1 MKPARLSRWILA
13 VSIAC
18 GGAPLASAAPIVPA
32 HDDEVVE
39 VLPGGIARGS
49 GRDDD
54 GARRRDREWR
64 RGLAANPRDATLAV
78 QAAREWLERA
88 REQGDPRPAGRAL
101 AVLAPW
107 DGDANAPVEVL
118 VMRGLLQQHLHEFDA
133 AAATLQAALARD
145 PRHAQAWLALATVRR
160 VQARYTE
167 SDEACARLHALGA
180 GVHGAACAAENAALR
195 GRVDTARAALQRLV
209 VQARG
214 DAAARAWLMTTLAE
228 LEWRAGR
235 PLDAER
241 AYREALA
248 ASPDPYAA
256 LGLADLLIEQ
266 GRAEDAKRALQGLA
280 RSDAVLLRLAI
291 AGDEAS
297 VAEWRERQ
305 RQAAA
310 RPGSAGAHARE
321 LALFALHVDRDARR
335 SLALARENLR
345 AQREPPDLLL
355 FARAARAAGD
365 SGALNELR
373 ALLKETGLHDRRVE
387 ALL

>member
-1 MKPARLSRWILA
+1 MKRVRLLRWILA
-13 VSIAC
+13 ASIAC
-18 GGAPLASAAPIVPA
+18 GAAPLASAAPIVPT
-32 HDDEVVE
+32 HDDEVIE
-39 VLPGGIARGS
+39 TLPGGA
-49 GRDDD
+49 GRAGGD
-54 GARRRDREWR
+54 ATRQRERQWR
-64 RGLAANPRDATLAV
+64 RALAANPRDAALAV

-107 DGDANAPVEVL
+107 EGDADAPVEVL

-133 AAATLQAALARD
+133 AATTLQSALARD

-160 VQARYTE
+160 VQARYAE
-167 SDEACARLHALGA
+167 SDEACARLRALGA

-195 GRVDTARAALQRLV
+195 GRADTARAALQRLV

-214 DAAARAWLMTTLAE
+214 DAAVRGWLLTTLAE

-235 PLDAER
+235 PLEAER
-241 AYREALA
+241 VYREALA
-248 ASPDPYAA
+248 ASADPYTA

-266 GRAEDAKRALQGLA
+266 GRSDDARRALQGMA
-280 RSDAVLLRLAI
+280 HSDAVLLRLAI
-291 AGDEAS
+291 AGDAAS
-297 VAEWRERQ
+297 VSEWRERQ
-305 RQAAA
+305 RQVAS

-321 LALFALHVDRDARR
+321 QALFALHVERDARR

-345 AQREPPDLLL
+345 AQREPLDVLLL
-355 FARAARAAGD
+355 ARAARAAGD
-365 SGALNELR
+365 SGAMNELR

>member
-1 MKPARLSRWILA
+1 MKRVRLLRWILA
-13 VSIAC
+13 ASIAC
-18 GGAPLASAAPIVPA
+18 GAAPLASAAPIVPT
-32 HDDEVVE
+32 HDDEVIE
-39 VLPGGIARGS
+39 TLPGGA
-49 GRDDD
+49 GRAGGD
-54 GARRRDREWR
+54 ATRQRERQWR
-64 RGLAANPRDATLAV
+64 RALTANPRDAALAV

-88 REQGDPRPAGRAL
+88 REQGDPRPTGRAL

-107 DGDANAPVEVL
+107 EGDADAPVEVL

-133 AAATLQAALARD
+133 AATTLQSALARD

-160 VQARYTE
+160 VQARYAE
-167 SDEACARLHALGA
+167 SDEACARLRALGA

-195 GRVDTARAALQRLV
+195 GRADTARAALQRLV

-214 DAAARAWLMTTLAE
+214 DAAVRGWLLTTLAE

-235 PLDAER
+235 PLEAER
-241 AYREALA
+241 VYREALA
-248 ASPDPYAA
+248 ASADPYTA

-266 GRAEDAKRALQGLA
+266 GRSDDARRALQGMA
-280 RSDAVLLRLAI
+280 HSDAVLLRLAI
-291 AGDEAS
+291 AGDAAS
-297 VAEWRERQ
+297 VSEWRERQ
-305 RQAAA
+305 RQVAS

-321 LALFALHVDRDARR
+321 QALFALHVERDARR

-345 AQREPPDLLL
+345 AQREPLDVLLL
-355 FARAARAAGD
+355 ARAARAAGD
-365 SGALNELR
+365 SGAMNELR

>member
-1 MKPARLSRWILA
+1 MKRVRLLRWILA
-13 VSIAC
+13 ASIAC
-18 GGAPLASAAPIVPA
+18 GAAPLASAAPIVPT
-32 HDDEVVE
+32 HDDEVIE
-39 VLPGGIARGS
+39 TLPGGA
-49 GRDDD
+49 GRAGGD
-54 GARRRDREWR
+54 ATRQRERQWR
-64 RGLAANPRDATLAV
+64 RALTANPRDAALAV

-107 DGDANAPVEVL
+107 EGDADAPVEVL

-133 AAATLQAALARD
+133 AATTLQSALARD

-160 VQARYTE
+160 VQARYAE
-167 SDEACARLHALGA
+167 SDEACARLRALGA

-195 GRVDTARAALQRLV
+195 GRADTARAALQRLV

-214 DAAARAWLMTTLAE
+214 DAAVRGWLLTTLAE

-235 PLDAER
+235 PLEAER
-241 AYREALA
+241 VYREALA
-248 ASPDPYAA
+248 ASADPYTA

-266 GRAEDAKRALQGLA
+266 GRSDDARRALQGMA
-280 RSDAVLLRLAI
+280 HSDAVLLRLAI
-291 AGDEAS
+291 AGDAAS
-297 VAEWRERQ
+297 VSEWRERQ
-305 RQAAA
+305 RQVAS

-321 LALFALHVDRDARR
+321 QALFALHVERDARR

-345 AQREPPDLLL
+345 AQREPLDVLLL
-355 FARAARAAGD
+355 ARAARAAGD
-365 SGALNELR
+365 SGAMNELR